1 MTFSIGKY
9 FFFQRLIY
17 GITMKGSEFAKM
29 LTWIES
35 IISNLINRV
44 AKIISCEK
52 IMHVLN
58 SRENALLVH

>member
-1 MTFSIGKY
+1 MASP
-9 FFFQRLIY
+9 L
-17 GITMKGSEFAKM
+17 KGSDFAKI
-29 LTWIES
+29 LTLRKS

-44 AKIISCEK
+44 AKIISCKK